1 MHKDSGPFFLF
12 CNNEKAHYSEHN
24 NNEGGKMLLAVDG
37 QKRLV
42 LRKYEQAKILGE
54 NEEDSYQS

>member
-1 MHKDSGPFFLF
+1 MQTESEPFFLF
-12 CNNEKAHYSEHN
+12 CNNERRTNSFEKNDDS
-24 NNEGGKMLLAVDG
+24 KMLLAVDG

-54 NEEDSYQS
+54 NEEDCYQS